1 MFADLKRRHIA
12 LAIEWGPLEPNGCG
26 SGEGFDGALALHY
39 AQKIRENGGTL
50 QYIAFDEPFEF
61 GSLAS
66 PPDAC
71 HWSADQVAQDA
82 LRHLAMI
89 RTVFPDA
96 IVGDIEVLPAQGLA
110 PDWLE
115 RYEAWFDA
123 WQRLAGV
130 PFAFF
135 HFDVDWDSDW
145 KPAVAALSRA
155 LNLRHIP
162 VGQIYIGSGAA
173 TSDAEWVAST
183 EQRMAE
189 YETHGSPM
197 PDEVIFQTWVPFP
210 KHVLPET
217 NPTSFTGLVER
228 YFRPRSA
235 LAASIGAGAV
245 QGRLTLRDTGG
256 AVTSAPVAVT
266 AVLLSGTGQSST
278 YTSTG
283 IVPAGTQYATF
294 GIRAGTECQ
303 WPLPAQFSVSSF
315 VLDAG
320 FAGKISGDFSNGLTG
335 WGQSGTPSLLQVI
348 NGNLEVLVNPGEMLN
363 LNPDPIPFSA
373 AGAPF
378 TFSVNATIPIG
389 SRGNACLVAIFLS
402 ATPAELLRVVIPLQ
416 PQPISVGSTLTAT
429 DGRFSVDLGSLPP
442 VNLQLW
448 ADYPGSDA
456 LWPAATSIAVG
467 NAPPLSVTTA
477 SLPSGTVGT
486 AYSQTLA
493 ATGGILPYL
502 WIAGPLPP
510 GLSVQQD
517 GTLSGTPTTAGT
529 NTLSFSVVDHAP
541 TPQAADASLQLVIH

>member
-1 MFADLKRRHIA
+1 VVTPTRVTMPSSTSGRRTSCWARLKRWISSISR
-12 LAIEWGPLEPNGCG
+12 
-26 SGEGFDGALALHY
+26 S
-39 AQKIRENGGTL
+39 
-50 QYIAFDEPFEF
+50 
-61 GSLAS
+61 
-66 PPDAC
+66 
-71 HWSADQVAQDA
+71 
-82 LRHLAMI
+82 
-89 RTVFPDA
+89 VF
-96 IVGDIEVLPAQGLA
+96 
-110 PDWLE
+110 
-115 RYEAWFDA
+115 R
-123 WQRLAGV
+123 
-130 PFAFF
+130 
-135 HFDVDWDSDW
+135 
-145 KPAVAALSRA
+145 PAVDSRSRA
-155 LNLRHIP
+155 WLSI
-162 VGQIYIGSGAA
+162 S
-173 TSDAEWVAST
+173 
-183 EQRMAE
+183 
-189 YETHGSPM
+189 
-197 PDEVIFQTWVPFP
+197 
-210 KHVLPET
+210 
-217 NPTSFTGLVER
+217 
-228 YFRPRSA
+228 RS
-235 LAASIGAGAV
+235 S
-245 QGRLTLRDTGG
+245 LT
-256 AVTSAPVAVT
+256 VAVT

-456 LWPAATSIAVG
+456 LWPAATSIAEIPFSG
-467 NAPPLSVTTA
+467 ATTA
-477 SLPSGTVGT
+477 CAALPLIST
-486 AYSQTLA
+486 SQ
-493 ATGGILPYL
+493 
-502 WIAGPLPP
+502 
-510 GLSVQQD
+510 LS
-517 GTLSGTPTTAGT
+517 
-529 NTLSFSVVDHAP
+529 
-541 TPQAADASLQLVIH
+541 